1 MRTRP
6 ETHSA
11 VHPCWPLVTLG
22 RKTASPRRSRA
33 CFAALCSTGL
43 EAAGGEDAC
52 PAAPQSTAVRD
63 AVAPRRTR
71 AQSGTGRGAAA
82 RRATATMSHWHKL
95 GFQAFLAKE
104 IMRKDTL
111 PFAIG
116 MGCAAP
122 RPRTARPPALPLPPT
137 HPDQPRGEACALHH
151 PSCVSSVSPSIP
163 SLETQVT
170 RFTLSTESARS

>member
-1 MRTRP
+1 MRL
-6 ETHSA
+6 A
-11 VHPCWPLVTLG
+11 
-22 RKTASPRRSRA
+22 KKPRA
-33 CFAALCSTGL
+33 AALRLCFLRPLAQWTKSGRRR
-43 EAAGGEDAC
+43 EDAC
-52 PAAPQSTAVRD
+52 PAAHNPAVRD

-116 MGCAAP
+116 MGFV
-122 RPRTARPPALPLPPT
+122 ALMGLGLNASIT
-137 HPDQPRGEACALHH
+137 EEDRK
-151 PSCVSSVSPSIP
+151 SSAYHKQFV
-163 SLETQVT
+163 LND
-170 RFTLSTESARS
+170 RKGDH